1 MSRKT
6 REIANILQSQID
18 KETYEIQNS
27 GLSAQQVEEIVQFG
41 KMFSRNSPVF
51 PFPLKTR

>member
-1 MSRKT
+1 MNRKT